1 VLELVAQEPTASM
14 AAVVAKSAPER
25 GALQPRERVHSAASE
40 GELGL
45 DMGMHEIT
53 TGRRPPDLPLI
64 RAAREAF
71 EASGHWRST

>member
-1 VLELVAQEPTASM
+1 
-14 AAVVAKSAPER
+14 
-25 GALQPRERVHSAASE
+25 
-40 GELGL
+40 
-45 DMGMHEIT
+45 MGMHEIT